1 MNVAALV
8 EQPPDLLIESD
19 RQASSAPLSPSTDS
33 CRSPLPPYCLVVRVD
48 SASSAL
54 SHPAFRT
61 PAQRCGAAH
70 EAPRARDIIRQL
82 FLPDARRARTSPKN
96 CV

>member
-1 MNVAALV
+1 MRRFMNGATSL

-19 RQASSAPLSPSTDS
+19 RQASSAPLSSSTDS
-33 CRSPLPPYCLVVRVD
+33 CRPPPPYCLVVRVD

-61 PAQRCGAAH
+61 SAQRCGAAH

-82 FLPDARRARTSPKN
+82 FSPDARTGPHKS
-96 CV
+96 